1 MDQPMRV
8 VVANQPRLMREL
20 ILETVR
26 LQPDIEVVAE
36 VQNEADIVRTVDEK
50 RPDYLIVALD
60 EFDKYPAVCDVLLHR
75 YPRMKVLALAAGRN
89 VSLFF
94 WASFNVE
101 SISVEP
107 SEDGILSTL
116 RGGRGVA

>member
-36 VQNEADIVRTVDEK
+36 VENEADIARTVEENT
-50 RPDYLIVALD
+50 PDYLIVALD
-60 EFDKYPAVCDVLLHR
+60 ESDKYPAVCDGLLHR
-75 YPRMKVLALAAGRN
+75 YPRMKVLALAARRN

-94 WASFNVE
+94 WASFNIE
-101 SISVEP
+101 SIPVEP

-116 RGGRGVA
+116 RSRRSVV